1 MRCVFS
7 GAVLFVFFIVCLGGV
22 SFSYDVDNEF
32 EPGAFPGGTAA
43 RTFSIPIESGELLV
57 LVPAAAEAYVDE
69 MRSAFAAKCGVTIP
83 FMTAD
88 EARAE
93 DLRGRHLI
101 IVGNISDNPRAL
113 ELYERRYAFADACF
127 PGKGGVLIHPAVSL
141 WDRERYV
148 LVIGVSSDD
157 DIKPAFMT
165 FLGLLP
171 DGACTLGPIHHLET
185 AHTFPSPP
193 ESVEHVFENVRKEI
207 DTARFPYGLIPRWG
221 LLYFLTGDEKW
232 AEHFRDG
239 MRFLYERAEKT
250 GKWIPEP
257 WTNVY
262 FVLWKMVLV
271 WDLLDEDPF
280 FTEEDRGL
288 IDEVLWGY
296 FNFCRGKPIPILEK
310 EYCPAEEIRQNH
322 STFMALSLF
331 YSYRYFTGKYGLA
344 GLDDAAEKFE
354 RCFGGQTLSY
364 RPNDD
369 AAGYIVYAVTH
380 LLNYLMASGDHSYLE
395 SGKMMDAA
403 SLIVATIDNRGDP
416 VSFGDR
422 GGYAHRKKGSP
433 RRYEDR
439 FLSMAAW
446 YYGDGRFQWLYDW
459 RTKDSVLNIETLFS
473 GGYVA
478 DIPPEY
484 PENFA
489 GIHPVFL
496 DDASLEWAARRTGRS
511 SWLPLEN
518 ERYVDKMAFRNGFDA
533 ADEYLLLDGIS
544 FLAHGHLD
552 GTTVARLTWRNRIW
566 LVDADYIKLTPQY
579 HNGVVVVRNGVQEE
593 PPPLTVLDFHAD
605 FGSFGVTRT
614 TSRDFN
620 GADWERNII
629 WKKGEYFLFLDRV
642 RARTA
647 GDFRLEC
654 RWRTLGDV
662 ELSGN
667 TATAVQGD
675 VGFVIKSADTASR
688 RLVDQNE
695 VKVVLAEKRIG
706 MKPGDEWVFA
716 DLMYVGGERAADSRM
731 LEKIDGDTWMVYD
744 EAGKRE
750 VIGMNPEI
758 LAKNG
763 VHTDCMLFMLDE
775 SALRLAGTGMLVFG
789 GVSLETDDGDV
800 HLVLNFRK
808 GTGELVVPGGRGI
821 ACRLKNIVVEG
832 GSALKRGAERLKLA
846 PGRYTVTFDPAAWD
860 TRNILESLTVS
871 AHETLPERRVFPRDF
886 GLEAG
891 TGYVLG
897 ETVTAVCGSGGA
909 VLCGTESGRI
919 VRVSD
924 GGPVE
929 LAALPRN
936 RRVGCIAAGDIDG
949 DGAPEILVGDDDETL
964 RCFTAS
970 GKLVWE
976 HRMSRYFGPNAD
988 AVDITMGKLDDAGGE
1003 TILAATNGW
1012 KLYAFRP
1019 DGSVKWE
1026 SFIYYHPLTRVKIF
1040 ENDGK
1045 RYVAVGTIYSTPLN
1059 VVDPADGK
1067 VLWFTWEQVG
1077 DEFLSTTDYCGFHL
1091 TDMVF
1096 VDTDLDGDREIVFG
1110 TKYDRIYAL
1119 EASDGKTRWSVNVG
1133 DEVTVIRDFTD
1144 RGTGETEILAG
1155 TAAGDLV
1162 LLDRRGRKLGSVSL
1176 GGGVSDIEV
1185 LDFADRNANRFVVA
1199 TSEGRMF
1206 VCDRG
1211 LRMRASLHVPG
1222 SAFRDIVIAD
1232 ESEDEVRFWCV
1243 TGKSVLSLEYH
1254 PRFGTESRF
1263 H

>member
-1 MRCVFS
+1 MRNIFS
-7 GAVLFVFFIVCLGGV
+7 RSGLLVIFIVCFRNV
-22 SFSYDVDNEF
+22 SFSYDVDNDF
-32 EPGAFPGGTAA
+32 EPGAFPGRTVV
-43 RTFSIPIESGELLV
+43 RTFSIPVEPGELLV
-57 LVPAAAEAYVDE
+57 LVPAAAVPYRDE
-69 MRSAFAAKCGVTIP
+69 MQSALAAKCGKTIP
-83 FMTAD
+83 FVTAD
-88 EARAE
+88 KARTE
-93 DLRGRHLI
+93 DLRGKHLI
-101 IVGNISDNPRAL
+101 IVGGISDNRRAL
-113 ELYERRYAFADACF
+113 ELYERRYAFADAYF

-141 WDRERYV
+141 WDAGRYV

-157 DIKPAFMT
+157 DIKQGFET
-165 FLGLLP
+165 FLELLP
-171 DGACTLGPIHHLET
+171 DGARTIGPIHHLET
-185 AHTFPSPP
+185 SHAVPAPP
-193 ESVEHVFENVRKEI
+193 ESVEHIFENVRKEI
-207 DTARFPYGLIPRWG
+207 GTARFPYNLIPRWG
-221 LLYFLTGDEKW
+221 LLYFLTGDGKW
-232 AEHFRDG
+232 AAHFRDG
-239 MRFLYERAEKT
+239 MRFLHERAEKT

-310 EYCPAEEIRQNH
+310 EYCPPGEIRQNH

-331 YSYRYFTGKYGLA
+331 YAHRYFTEKYGLT

-354 RCFGGQTLSY
+354 RCFEGQALSY

-369 AAGYIVYAVTH
+369 ASGYIVYAVTH
-380 LLNYLMASGDHSYLE
+380 LLNYRMASGDHSYLE
-395 SGKMMDAA
+395 SGKLRDAA
-403 SLIVATIDNRGDP
+403 SLIAATIDNRGDP

-422 GGYAHRKKGSP
+422 GGYAHRKKGAP
-433 RRYEDR
+433 RGYEDR

-446 YYGDGRFQWLYDW
+446 YYGDGRFRWLHDW
-459 RTKDSVLNIETLFS
+459 RTKDSVLNIENLFS
-473 GGYVA
+473 GEYVA
-478 DIPPEY
+478 DIPAKY
-484 PENFA
+484 PEGFA
-489 GIHPVFL
+489 GIQPVFL
-496 DDASLEWAARRTGRS
+496 DDASLDWAARRTGRS
-511 SWLPLEN
+511 TWLPLEG

-552 GTTVARLTWRNRIW
+552 GNTVARLTWKDRVW

-579 HNGVVVVRNGVQEE
+579 HNGVVVVRDGVQEE
-593 PPPLTVLDFHAD
+593 PPPLTVLDFSAD

-620 GADWERNII
+620 GADWERNIV

-667 TATAVQGD
+667 VTTAVQGD
-675 VGFVIKSADTASR
+675 AGFVIKGADTAFR
-688 RLVDQNE
+688 RLVEQNE

-716 DLMYVGGERAADSRM
+716 NLMYVTGGRAADSEA
-731 LEKIDGDTWMVYD
+731 LERIDGNTWMVS
-744 EAGKRE
+744 GGVGTRGI
-750 VIGMNPEI
+750 VGMKPEI
-758 LAKNG
+758 LARRG
-763 VHTDCMLFMLDE
+763 IYTDCGLFVLDE
-775 SALRLAGTGMLVFG
+775 STLRLAGTGMLVFG
-789 GVSLETDDGDV
+789 DVSFEADGDV
-800 HLVLNFRK
+800 HLALDLRK
-808 GTGELVVPGGRGI
+808 GRGELRVPGEREV
-821 ACRLKNIVVEG
+821 ACRLKNIIVEG
-832 GSALKRGAERLKLA
+832 VLPGRRGEVHLKLA
-846 PGRYTVTFDPAAWD
+846 PGKYAVAFDPAAWD
-860 TRNILESLTVS
+860 TRNILGPLSVS
-871 AHETLPERRVFPRDF
+871 AHEIPPGREVFPRDF
-886 GLEAG
+886 GLDPAAEY
-891 TGYVLG
+891 TLG
-897 ETVTAVCGSGGA
+897 EGITAVCESRGA
-909 VLCGTESGRI
+909 VLCGTAGGRI

-924 GGPVE
+924 EGPVE
-929 LAALPRN
+929 LAALPPNHRICC
-936 RRVGCIAAGDIDG
+936 VASGDVNG
-949 DGAPEILVGDDDETL
+949 DGAPEIIVGDDDETI
-964 RCFTAS
+964 RCFTES
-970 GKLVWE
+970 GGLVWE
-976 HRMSRYFGPNAD
+976 RRMSRYFGPNAD
-988 AVDITMGKLDDAGGE
+988 AVDVTVGKLDDTGGE

-1012 KLYAFRP
+1012 KLYAFSP

-1026 SFIYYHPLTRVKIF
+1026 SFIYYHPLTKVRIF
-1040 ENDGK
+1040 GNDGRK
-1045 RYVAVGTIYSTPLN
+1045 YVAVGTIYSTPLN

-1133 DEVTVIRDFTD
+1133 DEVTVMRDFAD
-1144 RGTGETEILAG
+1144 RETGETKILAG

-1162 LLDRRGRKLGSVSL
+1162 MLDRTGRELESASF

-1185 LDFADRNANRFVVA
+1185 LDFEERNVNRFIVA
-1199 TSEGRMF
+1199 TTDGRIV

-1211 LRMRASLHVPG
+1211 LRIRACFHRPG
-1222 SAFRDIVIAD
+1222 SAFRDIAAAS
-1232 ESEDEVRFWCV
+1232 ESRGEVRFWC
-1243 TGKSVLSLEYH
+1243 TAGKRVISLKYR
-1254 PRFGTESRF
+1254 PRFGTQSRF